1 MGRFVQ
7 LYSSI
12 LGLKSLPALHVCP
25 TALILPVSGDQ
36 LVDYGAKSESGY
48 SCSHLFALPPQT
60 ERLEQGTAWSSLYI
74 PRKFCYNNLHN
85 FHYSVTLQTS
95 LSVKWRISVLAIRCE
110 GVFSFYES
118 VKIEVFYFLR
128 LVGVWGILPSLPSSF
143 LQKNRCIHPCP
154 LGYWVTSS
162 LGYLPGTVLW

>member
-12 LGLKSLPALHVCP
+12 LDLKSLPALHVCP

-154 LGYWVTSS
+154 LSYWVTSS

>member
-7 LYSSI
+7 LYSSM
-12 LGLKSLPALHVCP
+12 LGLQSLPALHVCL
-25 TALILPVSGDQ
+25 TALILPVPGEQ
-36 LVDYGAKSESGY
+36 LVDYGAKLESGY

-60 ERLEQGTAWSSLYI
+60 ERLEEGTACPSLYI
-74 PRKFCYNNLHN
+74 PRKFCYINLHN
-85 FHYSVTLQTS
+85 FHYSVTLQSS
-95 LSVKWRISVLAIRCE
+95 LFVKWRISVLAIRCE

-128 LVGVWGILPSLPSSF
+128 LVGVWGILPSLPFSF

-154 LGYWVTSS
+154 LGYWVNSS
-162 LGYLPGTVLW
+162 LGYLPGTALW

>member
-12 LGLKSLPALHVCP
+12 LDLKSLPALHVCP
-25 TALILPVSGDQ
+25 TALILPLSGDQ

-74 PRKFCYNNLHN
+74 PRKFCYINLHN
-85 FHYSVTLQTS
+85 FHYSVTLQSS
-95 LSVKWRISVLAIRCE
+95 LSVKWRISVLAIRCK

-118 VKIEVFYFLR
+118 VKIEVFYFR
-128 LVGVWGILPSLPSSF
+128 LVDIWGILASLPSSF

-162 LGYLPGTVLW
+162 LGYLPGTALW